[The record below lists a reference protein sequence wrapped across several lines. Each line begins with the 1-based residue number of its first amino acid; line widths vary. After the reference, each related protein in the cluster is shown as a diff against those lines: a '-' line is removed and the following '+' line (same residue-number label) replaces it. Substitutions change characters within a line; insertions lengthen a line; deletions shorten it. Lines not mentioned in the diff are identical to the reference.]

1 MRADSVATSGPPA
14 DLSVR
19 QILPWWVGLSLL
31 ATLAWVVTLAQT
43 RGMGVG
49 PGTMGLS
56 LIAFEALW
64 VVMMTAMMF
73 PSVAPMVTVW
83 IRSVSA
89 RPTITQRVIGLGQFL
104 SGYLLA
110 WAAFGLVAYGAFILT
125 GRFVDSSPGAA
136 KWLGAGIFA
145 VAGAYQLTPL
155 KDVCLK
161 HCRSPVG
168 SLFHYA
174 SFRGPLRDLRVG
186 LHHGVYC
193 IGCCWGLMIVL
204 VAVGAMNVAVMA
216 ALAVVILI
224 EKVWSQGR
232 RFATAVGVALL
243 GIAVLSPWTPWLL
256 PGLRMPGMPAM

>member
-1 MRADSVATSGPPA
+1 M
-14 DLSVR
+14 
-19 QILPWWVGLSLL
+19 
-31 ATLAWVVTLAQT
+31 
-43 RGMGVG
+43 
-49 PGTMGLS
+49 
-56 LIAFEALW
+56 AFLALW

-89 RPTITQRVIGLGQFL
+89 RPTNAQRVGGVAQFL

-110 WAAFGLVAYGAFILT
+110 WAAFGLLAYGALVLT
-125 GRFVDSSPGAA
+125 GRLMDRSPGSAR
-136 KWLGAGIFA
+136 WLGAAIFA
-145 VAGAYQLTPL
+145 VAGIYQLTPL
-155 KDVCLK
+155 KEACLK

-186 LHHGVYC
+186 IHHGTYC

-204 VAVGAMNVAVMA
+204 VAVGTMNVAVMA

-224 EKVWSQGR
+224 EKVWRRGR
-232 RFATAVGVALL
+232 QFSRAVGLALVVAAL
-243 GIAVLSPWTPWLL
+243 IAPWAPWLL
-256 PGLRMPGMPAM
+256 PGLHIPAMPAM